1 MRDNE
6 DIRLDVVEKL
16 ARKKVGGNHKKT
28 VDTVKNWFPSHE
40 QGKAEEVIRDMVS
53 DPSTPVESY
62 GGSRDNIRLTGLDDA
77 KEYIREN
84 GGELPWGLR
93 D

>member
-1 MRDNE
+1 MRDDE

-16 ARKKVGGNHKKT
+16 ARKKVVGNHKKT

-40 QGKAEEVIRDMVS
+40 QGKAEEVIREMVS
-53 DPSTPVESY
+53 DTETPVEQY

-77 KEYIREN
+77 KRYLREN